1 MNIQRL
7 HEQEVI
13 LRVPS
18 NPQSP
23 TTKITSLI
31 FLIGLIEF
39 QLS

>member
-18 NPQSP
+18 NPQLS
-23 TTKITSLI
+23 TTKNTCLI